1 MLMRKILL
9 WVALTALVSTVVTTL
24 ALTSALAGHTP
35 SAGPSK
41 VQRVSPNTVT
51 GPKKLLQTKF
61 SYGNVNATVGSGF
74 QAIDAPFIF
83 TCPGTSTCAYEV
95 QQHVQVAGSTDGNL
109 WAICTKIDGVDL
121 SQPGCPFLGDIPNG
135 TFGSGSFSQ
144 GASGIAHGQHTLQTF
159 LYSDDGATIY
169 NYRFT
174 YSLYKAA

>member
-1 MLMRKILL
+1 MRKVLL
-9 WVALTALVSTVVTTL
+9 WVTLTAMVSTVVATL
-24 ALTSALAGHTP
+24 ALTSASAGHKLSGSP
-35 SAGPSK
+35 VK
-41 VQRVSPNTVT
+41 VKLAAAPNTVT

-61 SYGNVNATVGSGF
+61 SYGNVNTTVGAGF

-121 SQPGCPFLGDIPNG
+121 SQPSCPFLGDIPNG

-159 LYSDDGATIY
+159 LYSSNGASIY

-174 YSLYKAA
+174 YSLYKTA